1 MGFMDKVKAAAQDAA
16 AQAKVATNQAQTKI
30 EQVQTQKKMDD
41 VAKQLGYQIYRERT
55 QGQAASDADRLIEEI
70 RGLEAALAAEQAS
83 GAPAAAAPVSHTDA
97 APPPPASTSA
107 AEPTA
112 GDFKL

>member
-16 AQAKVATNQAQTKI
+16 AQAKVATTQAQTKI

-41 VAKQLGYQIYRERT
+41 TAKQLGYQIYRERT
-55 QGQAASDADRLIEEI
+55 QGQAATDADRLIEEM

-83 GAPAAAAPVSHTDA
+83 SAPTAGAPVTHTDA
-97 APPPPASTSA
+97 ASPPPSTSA
-107 AEPTA
+107 SEPTS